1 MTTGRT
7 LTSFQDD
14 YPGLVTY
21 EVGSLVT
28 IFSVVKQK
36 EIILWEV
43 QVSYYTTVQLF
54 SCNDKFLF
62 WIRWKDKPATY
73 IQMLFIYIKSSAH
86 LYKWWV

>member
-1 MTTGRT
+1 MGTTGSVAGSSPIIYMNMQMCTMNLAPMATGRT

-14 YPGLVTY
+14 FPGLVTY

-43 QVSYYTTVQLF
+43 QVSFLYY
-54 SCNDKFLF
+54 
-62 WIRWKDKPATY
+62 
-73 IQMLFIYIKSSAH
+73 SSIIFMQ
-86 LYKWWV
+86 